1 MNKLF
6 MIFLMATLLLFVSCT
21 TITPG
26 MATSN
31 PVGSKVGEASVSFLF
46 GWIPLSNPVDLSIKK
61 AAEEGGI
68 TQISIVDMKDEW
80 YWLWTTKRTI
90 VNGE

>member
-6 MIFLMATLLLFVSCT
+6 LIFLTATFLIFVGCSSVS
-21 TITPG
+21 PG
-26 MATSN
+26 IATSN
-31 PVGSKVGEASVSFLF
+31 PVGSKVGEASVTFLF
-46 GWIPLSNPVDLSIKK
+46 GFIPLSNPGDLSIKK

-68 TQISIVDMKDEW
+68 TQISVVDMKNEW